1 VIPIKVIEL
10 KVIGLRM
17 KREQERR
24 TNMKRSRGRGRRPG
38 NSSGRSLD
46 SSGPE
51 VKIRG
56 SASHILEKYQ
66 ALAQDANVAGDHV
79 ASENYLQHAE
89 HYFRMLRSAQSNA
102 AEGERAAKPDSAAT
116 NGEDP
121 AVGAEATEGNGEAV
135 DDAQAKT
142 SRRHRPRRQ
151 AQDNGASSRGTR
163 SNGQTKAQS
172 DPDSQDTEETT
183 AQ

>member
-1 VIPIKVIEL
+1 
-10 KVIGLRM
+10 M

-38 NSSGRSLD
+38 NPSGRSLD

-66 ALAQDANVAGDHV
+66 ALARDANVAGDHV

-102 AEGERAAKPDSAAT
+102 AEVDRAAKPAGTIT
-116 NGEDP
+116 NGQEAP
-121 AVGAEATEGNGEAV
+121 ADGAEATAGNGKAV
-135 DDAQAKT
+135 DDGQAKT
-142 SRRHRPRRQ
+142 PHRQRTRRPSQ
-151 AQDNGASSRGTR
+151 SDGASSHGTR

-172 DPDSQDTEETT
+172 DSDSQDTEKTT